1 MSMETRDRAANQIVA
16 NLREAIRLV
25 EAQPTSQLQL
35 SVFRADAI
43 GGTVACTAGLC
54 AMSAY
59 FRERGMRAHGRGWT
73 VILGAPYMLES
84 TPLGPVKLDEFATLN
99 HFFGTYRGELRG
111 QRCDAYSVLFAPRG
125 RGRWDESL
133 FELFRETHA
142 SELDPGANGQAD
154 GQSNGEPSSGRPS
167 IGDLSA
173 NTRRGE
179 PTDKQLALMRLHR
192 ALILAMMS
200 SSKVQA
206 APAQPKPA
214 TSTLLRIAQRVGLV
228 RADRRETV

>member
-59 FRERGMRAHGRGWT
+59 FRDRGMRAHGRGWT

-99 HFFGTYRGELRG
+99 HFFGGVRSFHGGSGSAEIVRLR
-111 QRCDAYSVLFAPRG
+111 S
-125 RGRWDESL
+125 
-133 FELFRETHA
+133 
-142 SELDPGANGQAD
+142 
-154 GQSNGEPSSGRPS
+154 
-167 IGDLSA
+167 
-173 NTRRGE
+173 
-179 PTDKQLALMRLHR
+179 
-192 ALILAMMS
+192 
-200 SSKVQA
+200 
-206 APAQPKPA
+206 
-214 TSTLLRIAQRVGLV
+214 VGLSDLTWNLGAV
-228 RADRRETV
+228 I